1 MTIDVSLI
9 GIVFFQFSLRT
20 PKNPDPSVII
30 GLRVPIPSEK
40 TRNVGGPIPSLGH
53 TNGFLGNNDN
63 TIFLGER
70 IAQVLQLC
78 L

>member
-20 PKNPDPSVII
+20 TKNPDPSVII

-40 TRNVGGPIPSLGH
+40 
-53 TNGFLGNNDN
+53 D
-63 TIFLGER
+63 
-70 IAQVLQLC
+70 
-78 L
+78 